1 MTAAPAAPHKL
12 PMANAAEI
20 SARDQPNS
28 SLIGVTN
35 TDSTAPYIGTCAN
48 AMTVDAETMPQPKK
62 TRSNGQNAG
71 GAGRVGGRKL
81 GRRFART
88 RRAAHRPAR
97 PCGNPAPHC
106 GAPHPASAAS
116 K

>member
-1 MTAAPAAPHKL
+1 
-12 PMANAAEI
+12 MANAAEI
-20 SARDQPNS
+20 SARVHPNS

-71 GAGRVGGRKL
+71 GAGRGDGRVM
-81 GRRFART
+81 RRL
-88 RRAAHRPAR
+88 RAD
-97 PCGNPAPHC
+97 
-106 GAPHPASAAS
+106 AAS
-116 K
+116 RPQFLLC